1 MLLINTLASPTFLAV
16 VSFIIFWCATDDK
29 RDGWVS
35 AGCFWNSSGRSAMRW
50 LPVKQLVQFVTL
62 FWDFNKCEGG
72 KKVICV
78 ESEIDPN
85 FSPMYCRDFRSLQ
98 LPSPPI
104 FFFSFLFFFN
114 EISKKNP
121 NKNLKILNKSKLDL
135 DKFTPACPR
144 QLIEA
149 TERSTKLLHL
159 DFVSHLIWGVIIF
172 AQQMTPPSLGIM
184 PVRHESYP
192 WGLVE
197 VIQNIHLL
205 I

>member
-1 MLLINTLASPTFLAV
+1 MGNECNITFSDLKYTKDYANWQCYTTLSVFHL
-16 VSFIIFWCATDDK
+16 WCAY
-29 RDGWVS
+29 S
-35 AGCFWNSSGRSAMRW
+35 F
-50 LPVKQLVQFVTL
+50 L
-62 FWDFNKCEGG
+62 FS
-72 KKVICV
+72 KK
-78 ESEIDPN
+78 
-85 FSPMYCRDFRSLQ
+85 MYLFY
-98 LPSPPI
+98 I
-104 FFFSFLFFFN
+104 FTSFSFLFFSFLMRYQ
-114 EISKKNP
+114 KKNP